1 MTQCQALVF
10 GFYYRLLKKLLVFDS
25 VSKDAFFRIDT
36 TIVRGFSAQDEHW
49 QQGRPLRAPPN
60 HFEVRVVHSRGH
72 VVLRHAATGIYAS
85 IAEEVA
91 IATDDIDLAVGRI
104 RGQDVSG
111 IVIA

>member
-1 MTQCQALVF
+1 MNLWTQYQALVF
-10 GFYYRLLKKLLVFDS
+10 GFYYRLLK
-25 VSKDAFFRIDT
+25 
-36 TIVRGFSAQDEHW
+36 Q